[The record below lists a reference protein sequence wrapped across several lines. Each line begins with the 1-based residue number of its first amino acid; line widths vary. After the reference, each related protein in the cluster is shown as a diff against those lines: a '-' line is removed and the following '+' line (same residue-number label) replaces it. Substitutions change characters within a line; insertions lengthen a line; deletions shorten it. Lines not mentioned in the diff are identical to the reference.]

1 MASLRLPFAIL
12 AAAPLALGL
21 TSCTSPAPSSGT
33 SETVVSAVVRAESD
47 AGGRAF
53 DLDREDDGT
62 WEIHVVANGRAV
74 DLRISADGEQVLSR
88 GDADALD
95 AADRA
100 AIESAGTTM
109 ADAVRT
115 AVAAHGGGSVEEVGI
130 EQAGDGPVW
139 QVSFDAGAD
148 VAISLA
154 DGSVV
159 RAAD

>member
-1 MASLRLPFAIL
+1 MTSLRLPSAIL
-12 AAAPLALGL
+12 TAAPLVLGL
-21 TSCTSPAPSSGT
+21 TSCASPTTGSGT

-62 WEIHVVANGRAV
+62 WQVHVAANGLAM
-74 DLRISADGEQVLSR
+74 DLRISADGGQVLSR
-88 GDADALD
+88 GDADTLD
-95 AADRA
+95 AEDRA
-100 AIESAGTTM
+100 TLESAGTTM

-130 EQAGDGPVW
+130 ERAGGDSVW
-139 QVSFDAGAD
+139 RVSFDAGAD
-148 VAISLA
+148 VSLSLA

-159 RAAD
+159 PTAD